1 MERKVVLSGIS
12 VQSYQNQVMLLGF
25 IREPESETRCLN
37 EIVQGHA
44 KSKLKP
50 SGRIPD
56 LLRFQF
62 LIRGIYNT

>member
-1 MERKVVLSGIS
+1 
-12 VQSYQNQVMLLGF
+12 MLLGF

-50 SGRIPD
+50 SGRISD
-56 LLRFQF
+56 LLTLSILDLRYIQC
-62 LIRGIYNT
+62 LIPMYLAALDHF